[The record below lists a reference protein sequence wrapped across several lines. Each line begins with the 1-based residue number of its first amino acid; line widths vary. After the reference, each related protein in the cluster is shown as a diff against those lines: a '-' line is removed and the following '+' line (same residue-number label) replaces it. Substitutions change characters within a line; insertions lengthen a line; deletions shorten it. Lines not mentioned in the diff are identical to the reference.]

1 MNYDYTHVAI
11 VFAATTYCE
20 RRRNERKY
28 DRTNAINDTSDREEN
43 LSFPRK
49 HRRATIVVISPTFL
63 RKDGKKKKREKK
75 KKKKMEKRSLQ
86 PPIGRVEMEFGR
98 SVVGAA
104 KSVEGSRIASIRG
117 IVRVE
122 AKKRP
127 GVSA

>member
-1 MNYDYTHVAI
+1 MY
-11 VFAATTYCE
+11 E

-28 DRTNAINDTSDREEN
+28 NRTNPINDTSDREEK
-43 LSFPRK
+43 SIVSSKTP
-49 HRRATIVVISPTFL
+49 TIVVISPTFFAK
-63 RKDGKKKKREKK
+63 RWKKKR
-75 KKKKMEKRSLQ
+75 KKKMEKRSLQ

-104 KSVEGSRIASIRG
+104 KSVEGRIASIRG

>member
-1 MNYDYTHVAI
+1 MNAD
-11 VFAATTYCE
+11 ATSASIIEQT
-20 RRRNERKY
+20 RSTILPIARK
-28 DRTNAINDTSDREEN
+28 N

-49 HRRATIVVISPTFL
+49 HRRSLLSRLPFL
-63 RKDGKKKKREKK
+63 RKDEKRKE
-75 KKKKMEKRSLQ
+75 KKKMEKRSLQ

-104 KSVEGSRIASIRG
+104 KSVEGRIASIRG